1 MSNVSNLKPNAS
13 IPLDANQEQ
22 EAAANDAGS
31 IVYGEDAFLHV
42 SSLSEFA
49 FNVSTPTGNTLLCR
63 SKFTGI
69 HSNNLLVLEKPDVTP
84 QEFAV
89 FFQRGY
95 PIKACAISQKG
106 EGARIYFK
114 SKIEYVVQA
123 GPHCIIFISL
133 PKAAQVKQGL
143 RSEARLEITLSGLI
157 APDKQKYL
165 CEIRDISESGC
176 QVVTDRAVNEYN
188 VGNFIDLKIL
198 SSDDS
203 EESPTLS
210 GVIKNKKLSSQY
222 WKYGVQFDE
231 KSIDLARS
239 LTEQLSFDLS
249 EHRFVL

>member
-1 MSNVSNLKPNAS
+1 MNSAPNPQSNPSIQLDSNH
-13 IPLDANQEQ
+13 
-22 EAAANDAGS
+22 EATSPDVGS
-31 IVYGEDAFLHV
+31 IIYGEDAFLHV
-42 SSLSEFA
+42 SPLSEFA
-49 FNVSTPTGNTLLCR
+49 FNVATPTGNTLRCR
-63 SKFTGI
+63 SKFMGI
-69 HSNNLLVLEKPDVTP
+69 HSKNLLVLEKPDVSP
-84 QEFAV
+84 QDFAL

-123 GPHCIIFISL
+123 GPHCIVFISL
-133 PKAAQVKQGL
+133 PTATQVKQGL
-143 RSEARLEITLSGLI
+143 RSEARLEITLSGIL

-165 CEIRDISESGC
+165 CEVRDISESGC

-188 VGNFIDLKIL
+188 VGNVIELKIL
-198 SSDDS
+198 DSDES
-203 EESPTLS
+203 EESPILT

-231 KSIDLARS
+231 KCLDQSKEI
-239 LTEQLSFDLS
+239 TEKLSFDLS